1 MLKDI
6 SKIPSKELVKGI
18 RARFVHTDSITLG
31 YVSLDEGAELPEHS
45 HIHDQTTQILEG
57 ELEMTIGG
65 KTTVLKPGMVA
76 VIPSNV
82 KHSAKALTACKLND
96 TFCPVREDY
105 K

>member
-1 MLKDI
+1 MLKDLT
-6 SKIPSKELVKGI
+6 KIPSKELVTGI
-18 RARFVHTDSITLG
+18 RARFVHTDTFTLG
-31 YVSLDEGAELPEHS
+31 YVTIDEGAELPEHS
-45 HIHDQTTQILEG
+45 HIHEQTSQVLEG

-65 KTTVLKPGMVA
+65 KTSILKPGMLA

-82 KHSAKALTACKLND
+82 KHSAKALTACKVND